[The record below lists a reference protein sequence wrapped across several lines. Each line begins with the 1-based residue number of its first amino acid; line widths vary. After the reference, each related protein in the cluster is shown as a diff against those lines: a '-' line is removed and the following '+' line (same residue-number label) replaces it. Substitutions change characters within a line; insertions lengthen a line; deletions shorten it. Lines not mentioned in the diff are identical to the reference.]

1 MPGYT
6 AAELAELVQGD
17 LRGKGDRLLR
27 AAQPLE
33 KAGPHEIAF
42 VENERKLRQLKN
54 VQAGCLVLSEDA
66 ADTFSSNGDSF
77 PADSPTSS
85 AADFPTLIV
94 VDEPFAAFLVILAHF
109 HPPQVRKEIGISPA
123 ARVACTARIGKGTNI
138 HPQALIGD
146 NVVIGENCEIHPG
159 VVIGDDCRL
168 GDHVVL
174 YPRVVLYPGM
184 LLGNRVVIHA
194 GAVIGA
200 DGFGYRLNHGRR
212 EKIPH
217 FGTVRIADDVEIGA
231 NTTIDRSMIGET
243 VIGEGTKIDN
253 LVMIAHNCELGRHN
267 AIVGQV
273 GFAGSV
279 STGDY
284 VVVAGHVG
292 VADHVHLGEHC
303 VLGSKAGVHKDVP
316 PHETYIGLPASPAAE
331 AMRVV
336 MAQKKLPETLKTVR
350 RLQQRIEEL
359 SRQVESL
366 VSPATEAPPTE
377 EPAAE
382 EPKAVS
388 KIRTASAA

>member
-1 MPGYT
+1 MRGYT
-6 AAELAELVQGD
+6 AAELAQLVQGE
-17 LRGKGDRLLR
+17 LRGQADLVLN

-33 KAGPHEIAF
+33 KAGPQDVAF
-42 VENERKLRQLKN
+42 VESERKLRHLKN
-54 VQAGCLVLSEDA
+54 TQVGCLVLDEGASA
-66 ADTFSSNGDSF
+66 AFSSAPPP
-77 PADSPTSS
+77 PA
-85 AADFPTLIV
+85 LIV
-94 VDEPFAAFLVILAHF
+94 TDDPFAAFLVILAHF
-109 HPPQVRKEIGISPA
+109 HPPRARKEIGISPA
-123 ARVACTARIGKGTNI
+123 AQVSATACIGRGTNI
-138 HPQALIGD
+138 HPQALIGE
-146 NVVIGENCEIHPG
+146 NVVIGENCEIHAG

-168 GDHVVL
+168 GDNVVL

-184 LLGNRVVIHA
+184 LLGDRVIIHA

-200 DGFGYRLNHGRR
+200 DGFGYRLNNGRR

-243 VIGEGTKIDN
+243 LIGEGTKIDN

-292 VADHVHLGEHC
+292 VADHVHLGDHC

-336 MAQKKLPETLKTVR
+336 MAQKKLPETLKAVR
-350 RLQQRIEEL
+350 RLKQQFEEL

-366 VSPATEAPPTE
+366 VSPVSEDPSTE
-377 EPAAE
+377 EPATE
-382 EPKAVS
+382 KPKAGGEV
-388 KIRTASAA
+388 RQTSAA